1 MKSGDKIVGIVLL
14 IIVVIALSVASI
26 YKTSIK
32 GSKNIAVIKT
42 DGKVLKVIDLNK
54 VVEPQEFIIK
64 TGKGNYNIISVKHNG
79 IRVKAADCPKQVDV
93 KVGWISKP
101 GQLIVCLPNKLIISI
116 NGDANKA
123 IDGGTF

>member
-1 MKSGDKIVGIVLL
+1 MRIGDKIVGIVLL
-14 IIVVIALSVASI
+14 IIVVISLSVASI

-32 GSKNIAVIKT
+32 GSKNIAVIKS

-64 TGKGNYNIISVKHNG
+64 TDKGNYNIISVKHNG
-79 IRVKAADCPKQVDV
+79 IRVKAADCPNQLDV
-93 KVGWISKP
+93 KVGWISQP
-101 GQLIVCLPNKLIISI
+101 GELIVCLPNKLIISI
-116 NGDANKA
+116 NGEANKG

>member
-1 MKSGDKIVGIVLL
+1 MKSGDKLVGIVLL
-14 IIVVIALSVASI
+14 IIVVIALIVTSI

-32 GSKNIAVIKT
+32 GSENIAVIKSE
-42 DGKVLKVIDLNK
+42 GKLLKAIDLNK

-64 TGKGNYNIISVKHNG
+64 TDKGNYNIISVKHNG
-79 IRVKAADCPKQVDV
+79 IRVKAADCPNQVDV
-93 KVGWISKP
+93 KVRWISQP
-101 GQLIVCLPNKLIISI
+101 GELIVCLPNKLIISI